1 MEITR
6 RSPARTTAA
15 LLAPG
20 VATFLAWW
28 AFLGMD
34 ANDNYSVPQ
43 CAGLVVALVAIG
55 VVVGWLAHRSE
66 LAAVICSAALGI
78 SVACWMGWSDDD
90 TGLFVIGWLMVTL
103 ASFPGAMAVVL
114 STWALRNSRAAH

>member
-1 MEITR
+1 METTH
-6 RSPARTTAA
+6 RSPVRMIAA
-15 LLAPG
+15 LIAPG

-28 AFLGMD
+28 VFLGMD

-55 VVVGWLAHRSE
+55 VATGWLVRRSE
-66 LAAVICSAALGI
+66 LTAAICSAAIGI
-78 SVACWMGWSDDD
+78 SVACWMSWSDDD
-90 TGLFVIGWLMVTL
+90 TGLFVIGWLMITL

-114 STWALRNSRAAH
+114 SAWAFRSSRIAH